1 MEKTLTQKFNELKEE
16 LQISLEK
23 FEDKLELQ
31 KEEPKNEF
39 IFTKQEFMN
48 FINLFEENIHD
59 KFSEGIED
67 IEVDERD
74 IVTLDLNGNEIEVFI
89 DQDFVKNEFKNALP
103 MMGIEFDE
111 VLKLVSQVKQK

>member
-39 IFTKQEFMN
+39 SFTKQEFMD

-59 KFSEGIED
+59 KFREEID
-67 IEVDERD
+67 NVEVDERD
-74 IVTLDLNGNEIEVFI
+74 IVTLDLNGNEIEVTL
-89 DQDFVKNEFKNALP
+89 DQDYIRSEFLHALP
-103 MMGIEFDE
+103 MGTEFDE